1 MPRNESQACLE
12 LAAPLRKV
20 LESKRQARKRLAELP
35 FAPKLVLLEKLRDRS
50 LRIAASPLRRHYQ
63 RQHGCQ
69 RLKSPLEC
77 VVMTT
82 VALTAHF
89 DGEKV
94 QFDEPCRLDANARL
108 MVVVLPPDD
117 ERHAWSRLSAGQ
129 LARAYGDTEPEYTAA
144 GLRP

>member
-1 MPRNESQACLE
+1 MVRGPTSASAFRFQ
-12 LAAPLRKV
+12 
-20 LESKRQARKRLAELP
+20 
-35 FAPKLVLLEKLRDRS
+35 
-50 LRIAASPLRRHYQ
+50 RIP
-63 RQHGCQ
+63 GCQ
-69 RLKSPLEC
+69 RLKSPLQC

-117 ERHAWSRLSAGQ
+117 ERHAWSRFSAGQ
-129 LARAYGDTEPEYTAA
+129 LAKAYGDTEPEYTAA
-144 GLRP
+144 DLRP

>member
-1 MPRNESQACLE
+1 MDTRRIGSPP
-12 LAAPLRKV
+12 AAALGPKNGPSNCDCSLTQNRLLLRSEGFNFSTRV
-20 LESKRQARKRLAELP
+20 PS
-35 FAPKLVLLEKLRDRS
+35 
-50 LRIAASPLRRHYQ
+50 
-63 RQHGCQ
+63 CQ
-69 RLKSPLEC
+69 RLKSSLEC
-77 VVMTT
+77 FVMTT
-82 VALTAHF
+82 VVLTAHF

-144 GLRP
+144 DLRP